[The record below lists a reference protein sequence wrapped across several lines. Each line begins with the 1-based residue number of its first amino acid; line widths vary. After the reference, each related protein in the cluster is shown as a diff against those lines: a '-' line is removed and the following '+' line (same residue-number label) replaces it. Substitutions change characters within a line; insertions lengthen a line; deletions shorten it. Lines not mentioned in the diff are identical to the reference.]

1 MSSDLPDSD
10 LLRVESHFKFG
21 ENWSSYAE
29 LLDPA
34 RIEQAQVDLQRVL
47 GRDRLDGLTF
57 LDIGSGSGLHSLA
70 AIRMGAA
77 EIMAVDI
84 DPDSVRTTQATL
96 ARFAPEAKVTCRQ
109 VSIFDATPETLGQ
122 YDVVYSWGVLHHT
135 GAMHE
140 AIRRASSLVKPD
152 GLLALA
158 IYRKTVLCGFWKI
171 EKRLYRNLPGWGQS
185 IVQGLYTLKNRLRF
199 LIKGESFSKYLQDYQ
214 AQRGMDYQHDIH
226 DWLGGYPYESM
237 TPKEFGDYVQSLGF
251 EVVSPEQLDANP
263 LWTLSSGG
271 CQEIRFRRAA

>member
-1 MSSDLPDSD
+1 MSSDLLD
-10 LLRVESHFKFG
+10 VETHFKFG

-29 LLDPA
+29 LLDPQ
-34 RIEQAQVDLQRVL
+34 RIKQAQADLQRIL
-47 GRDRLDGLTF
+47 GRERLDGLTF

-77 EIMAVDI
+77 EILAVDI
-84 DPDSVRTTQATL
+84 DPDSVRTTRETL
-96 ARFAPEAKVTCRQ
+96 SRFAPDARFTCRQ
-109 VSIFDATPETLGQ
+109 VSIFEATPEDLGQ
-122 YDVVYSWGVLHHT
+122 FDVVYSWGVLHHT
-135 GAMHE
+135 GDMHE
-140 AIRRASSLVKPD
+140 AIRRASTLVKPD

-158 IYRKTVLCGFWKI
+158 IYRKTVLCDFWKF
-171 EKRLYRNLPGWGQS
+171 EKRIYRNLPSWGQS
-185 IVQGLYTLKNRLRF
+185 VVQGIYTLKNRLRF
-199 LIKGESFSKYLQDYQ
+199 LIKGESFSQYLREYH

-237 TPKEFGDYVQSLGF
+237 TPREFGDFVTSLGF
-251 EVVSPEQLDANP
+251 EVVAPEQLDSHP